1 MYIGNCSK
9 LWRLVAA
16 YQMLSCCE
24 AILSI
29 KMGLTDTW
37 QYSWGLPLNKNRF
50 IEHRIFIA
58 RVIKYYIS
66 YISMLQILIVL
77 FIAT

>member
-1 MYIGNCSK
+1 
-9 LWRLVAA
+9 
-16 YQMLSCCE
+16 
-24 AILSI
+24 
-29 KMGLTDTW
+29 MGLTDTW

-66 YISMLQILIVL
+66 DISMLQILIVL